1 MTEDE
6 VSRCD
11 VLVVASTYPVP
22 SVAGVPSFV
31 ETLSRAL
38 ATFADVSVVALARG
52 VSERRSV
59 STEEGVNVTRVGRR
73 GGVPGSGALS
83 ALRIRSLPA
92 EIILAVR
99 WLLTV
104 ILKVRRDR
112 PDVLH
117 IHWAFPVP
125 PLVRLLRSLRLIN
138 STVDY
143 VVTLHGADVLLL
155 NGRLRRLVR
164 YGLRGARS
172 ITTVNARDQRVVET
186 ALAGP
191 SRPVSVIPMPVDP
204 MFFGVQRQAD
214 LSAGAFLFVG
224 RLVPKK
230 GIDQLLGAAE
240 LRSPLARLRLRVV
253 GTGPLARS
261 VGEYRGSVDFVGPAP
276 PSAVVTEMT
285 NARALICPYIDLP
298 SDREGLPVT
307 VLEACASGLPVIATC
322 VAGIQ
327 ELEQVGFSIWPI
339 DDPVGPESINKAV
352 EHFEADLERRHQHVL
367 EVVEKNRRLAARFA
381 PDRVA
386 SEFRE
391 LLLRR

>member
-6 VSRCD
+6 ASRCD

-52 VSERRSV
+52 GPERLSV
-59 STEEGVNVTRVGRR
+59 STEESVEVTRVGRR

-83 ALRIRSLPA
+83 ALRIRSLAA

-99 WLLTV
+99 WLLRVT
-104 ILKVRRDR
+104 LKVRRDC

-125 PLVRLLRSLRLIN
+125 PLIRLLRSLRLIN

-155 NGRLRRLVR
+155 DGRLRRLVR

-186 ALAGP
+186 ALAGR
-191 SRPVSVIPMPVDP
+191 SCPVSVIPMPVDP

-240 LRSPLARLRLRVV
+240 VSSSLARLRLRVV

-261 VGEYRGSVDFVGPAP
+261 IGEYRGSVDFVGPAP

-285 NARALICPYIDLP
+285 NARALICPFIDLP

-307 VLEACASGLPVIATC
+307 VLEACASGLPVIATR

-352 EHFEADLERRHQHVL
+352 EQFEADLERRHQHVL

-381 PDRVA
+381 PDRVS

>member
-6 VSRCD
+6 ASRCD

-52 VSERRSV
+52 GPERLSV
-59 STEEGVNVTRVGRR
+59 STEESVEVTRVGRR

-83 ALRIRSLPA
+83 ALRIRSLAA

-99 WLLTV
+99 WLLRVT
-104 ILKVRRDR
+104 LKVRRDR

-125 PLVRLLRSLRLIN
+125 PLIRLLRSLRLIN

-155 NGRLRRLVR
+155 DGRLRRLVR

-186 ALAGP
+186 ALAGR
-191 SRPVSVIPMPVDP
+191 SCPVSVIPMPVDP

-240 LRSPLARLRLRVV
+240 VSSSLARLRLRVV

-261 VGEYRGSVDFVGPAP
+261 LGAYRGSVDFVGPAP

-285 NARALICPYIDLP
+285 NARALICPFIDLP

-307 VLEACASGLPVIATC
+307 VLEAFASGLPVIATR

-327 ELEQVGFSIWPI
+327 ELEQVGFSIWSI
-339 DDPVGPESINKAV
+339 DNPVGPESITKAI
-352 EHFEADLERRHQHVL
+352 EDFESDLARSHQHVL
-367 EVVEKNRRLAARFA
+367 EAVEENRRRAARFA

>member
-1 MTEDE
+1 
-6 VSRCD
+6 
-11 VLVVASTYPVP
+11 
-22 SVAGVPSFV
+22 
-31 ETLSRAL
+31 
-38 ATFADVSVVALARG
+38 
-52 VSERRSV
+52 V
-59 STEEGVNVTRVGRR
+59 STEEGVKVTRVGRR
-73 GGVPGSGALS
+73 GGMPGSGALS
-83 ALRIRSLPA
+83 SLRIRSLAA
-92 EIILAVR
+92 EVILAVR
-99 WLLTV
+99 WLLRVTM
-104 ILKVRRDR
+104 KVRRDR

-125 PLVRLLRSLRLIN
+125 PLIRLLRSLRLIN
-138 STVDY
+138 STVDF

-155 NGRLRRLVR
+155 HGRLRRLVR

-186 ALAGP
+186 ALAGR
-191 SRPVSVIPMPVDP
+191 SCPVSVIPMPVDP

-240 LRSPLARLRLRVV
+240 VSSPLARLRLRVV

-285 NARALICPYIDLP
+285 NARALICPFIDLP

-307 VLEACASGLPVIATC
+307 VLEACASGLPVIATR

-327 ELEQVGFSIWPI
+327 ELEQVGFFIWLI
-339 DDPVGPESINKAV
+339 DDPVGPESITKAI
-352 EHFEADLERRHQHVL
+352 EDFENDLARSRQRVL
-367 EVVEKNRRLAARFA
+367 EVVEENRRLAARFA

>member
-6 VSRCD
+6 ASRCD

-38 ATFADVSVVALARG
+38 ATFADISVVALARG
-52 VSERRSV
+52 VPGRVSV
-59 STEEGVNVTRVGRR
+59 STEEGVQVTRVGRR

-92 EIILAVR
+92 EIILALR
-99 WLLTV
+99 WLLRV
-104 ILKVRRDR
+104 ILKIRRDR

-143 VVTLHGADVLLL
+143 MVTLHGADVLLL
-155 NGRLRRLVR
+155 NGRLRHVVQ

-186 ALAGP
+186 ALAGR
-191 SRPVSVIPMPVDP
+191 SCPVSVIPMPVDP
-204 MFFGVQRQAD
+204 MFLRVQRQAD

-240 LRSPLARLRLRVV
+240 LSSPLARLRLRVV
-253 GTGPLARS
+253 GTGPLAHAP
-261 VGEYRGSVDFVGPAP
+261 GERRGSVDFVGPAP

-285 NARALICPYIDLP
+285 NARALICPFIDLP

-307 VLEACASGLPVIATC
+307 VLEAFASGLPVIATR

-327 ELEQVGFSIWPI
+327 ELEQVGFSIWSI
-339 DDPVGPESINKAV
+339 DNPVGPESITKAI
-352 EHFEADLERRHQHVL
+352 EDFENDLARSHQHVL
-367 EVVEKNRRLAARFA
+367 EVVEENRRLAARFA